1 MFCLC
6 AGCSC
11 VIDLRGKSPR
21 VLTVAREWA
30 ESIRTCLIPLGALED
45 DDGTSSDD
53 DDDEEEDEEEG
64 VSEESN

>member
-1 MFCLC
+1 MFCVC
-6 AGCSC
+6 TGCSC

-30 ESIRTCLIPLGALED
+30 ESIRTCLIPLGPLED

-53 DDDEEEDEEEG
+53 EDEEEEEEEG

>member
-1 MFCLC
+1 M
-6 AGCSC
+6 
-11 VIDLRGKSPR
+11 IDLRGKSPR

-30 ESIRTCLIPLGALED
+30 ESVRTCLIPLGPLED

-53 DDDEEEDEEEG
+53 EEG

>member
-1 MFCLC
+1 M
-6 AGCSC
+6 
-11 VIDLRGKSPR
+11 IDLRGKSPR

-30 ESIRTCLIPLGALED
+30 ESVRTCLIPLGPLED

-53 DDDEEEDEEEG
+53 DEEEEEEKG

>member
-1 MFCLC
+1 M
-6 AGCSC
+6 
-11 VIDLRGKSPR
+11 IDLRGKSPR

-30 ESIRTCLIPLGALED
+30 ESIRTCLVPLGPLED

-53 DDDEEEDEEEG
+53 DDDDEEEEEEEG

>member
-1 MFCLC
+1 M
-6 AGCSC
+6 
-11 VIDLRGKSPR
+11 IDLRGKSPR

-30 ESIRTCLIPLGALED
+30 ESVRTCLIPLGPLED

-53 DDDEEEDEEEG
+53 DDEEG

>member
-1 MFCLC
+1 M
-6 AGCSC
+6 
-11 VIDLRGKSPR
+11 IDLRGKSPR

-30 ESIRTCLIPLGALED
+30 ESVRTCLIPLGPLEE

-53 DDDEEEDEEEG
+53 DDEEEEEEG

>member
-1 MFCLC
+1 
-6 AGCSC
+6 

-30 ESIRTCLIPLGALED
+30 EFLRTCRVPFGALED
-45 DDGTSSDD
+45 VVGTSSDD
-53 DDDEEEDEEEG
+53 DEEEEEEEEEEEG

>member
-1 MFCLC
+1 M
-6 AGCSC
+6 
-11 VIDLRGKSPR
+11 IDLRGKSPR

-30 ESIRTCLIPLGALED
+30 ESIRTCLIPLGPLED

-53 DDDEEEDEEEG
+53 EDEEEEEEEG

>member
-1 MFCLC
+1 M
-6 AGCSC
+6 
-11 VIDLRGKSPR
+11 IDLRGKSPR

-30 ESIRTCLIPLGALED
+30 ESVRTCLIPLGPLED

-53 DDDEEEDEEEG
+53 DDDDDEEEG